1 MRAAKTSAL
10 TLTRCAPRLL
20 EVDIAQ
26 VQHPRHHSEQV
37 QLLRVVQADLLH
49 GAAHPVEVAL
59 VVQQRVFQRAHLR
72 VLRDH
77 KTSRSVR
84 PPSTTSGSR
93 NTPLKPSTRIKA
105 TWLQHLS
112 LSSNSYAPFNQKVRV
127 VFSLSSKPSGFN
139 GVCLF

>member
-1 MRAAKTSAL
+1 MCVLLSSKTCTLFLLHLWSSPTGTWRCGLTAKRHFRPFSENQTPLLIVFRA
-10 TLTRCAPRLL
+10 
-20 EVDIAQ
+20 
-26 VQHPRHHSEQV
+26 
-37 QLLRVVQADLLH
+37 VQAPLLNVFRTVQ
-49 GAAHPVEVAL
+49 AFAL
-59 VVQQRVFQRAHLR
+59 WFSIRC
-72 VLRDH
+72 
-77 KTSRSVR
+77 SVR
-84 PPSTTSGSR
+84 ATSTTSGSR